1 MPCSYCSGI
10 GHRITNCSN
19 ILQEYRE
26 EYLETITFEDFVIKM
41 LSYKYLP
48 ESLKIKS
55 KNISTNYKYL
65 FDRYVNTTRTHY
77 MEERDVLKLTIQIY
91 TETRDSFGGEDD
103 DTKNETI
110 YIMLP
115 FQFDAE
121 QINLEKVKSNC
132 IITDECIGMSTEYTI
147 VQAQWIKKK

>member
-1 MPCSYCSGI
+1 MPCSFCSGI
-10 GHRITNCSN
+10 AHRITNCPN
-19 ILQEYRE
+19 VLYKYKE

-77 MEERDVLKLTIQIY
+77 MEERDVLKLNIQIY
-91 TETRDSFGGEDD
+91 TETRDSFGGEDE
-103 DTKNETI
+103 DTENETI

-115 FQFDAE
+115 YQFNTE
-121 QINLEKVKSNC
+121 QIDLEKVKSNC
-132 IITDECIGMSTEYTI
+132 IVLDGYIGMSTEYTI
-147 VQAQWIKKK
+147 VQAQWIN